1 MRIQCFCS
9 SLTCCEITGL
19 FNSFLEFSQAV
30 FPGLLRVHS
39 VCVCVVCVRVCD
51 EGEGGTDWRILA
63 AVLLAAAQSMAGS
76 EGD

>member
-1 MRIQCFCS
+1 MKLLDC
-9 SLTCCEITGL
+9 LTVFLNFLRLYFQG
-19 FNSFLEFSQAV
+19 FLEFT
-30 FPGLLRVHS
+30 L
-39 VCVCVVCVRVCD
+39 CVCVVCVRVCD